1 VRLVFL
7 IAGGNHF
14 TTADLALV
22 VPHQANLRIIQ
33 AMRERLGVDE
43 SKVMV
48 NIDHYG
54 NTTAATIPLG
64 MSEAVDQKRV
74 KKGDLVMLI
83 AVGAGY
89 TSGSV
94 LLRWAF

>member
-1 VRLVFL
+1 
-7 IAGGNHF
+7 
-14 TTADLALV
+14 
-22 VPHQANLRIIQ
+22 
-33 AMRERLGVDE
+33 
-43 SKVMV
+43 MV